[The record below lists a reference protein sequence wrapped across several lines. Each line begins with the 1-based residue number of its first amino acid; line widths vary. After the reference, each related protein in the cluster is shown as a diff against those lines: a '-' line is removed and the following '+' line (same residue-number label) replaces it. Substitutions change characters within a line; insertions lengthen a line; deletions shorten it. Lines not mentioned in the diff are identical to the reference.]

1 LASSS
6 GGIWVVISP
15 KAFTGSTGLGIDVAM
30 CAFALNNR
38 PLMTRH
44 LVKELRVFAAEPI
57 VFFDV
62 GARWGMNSEWAVF
75 GDQMRVYCFE
85 PDEEECKRLAAL
97 APPHVTY
104 LPIALSARSGKV
116 TLFESALPAST
127 SLYKTQMKYFG
138 RLINRD
144 NGIVV
149 AEREIDVSSLDDV
162 MTSQGIP
169 HFDFIKLDVEGA
181 ELDVLKGASAI
192 LSSSKVLGVLSEIRL
207 QEEINGSP
215 PFSALDAFLRDRG
228 FRLFDLEVHHQSRVA
243 LPYRQMHDYRK
254 PSGERFFGNTIHG
267 QVQDGDA
274 LYFRDLFPASG
285 ASPTTILKL
294 CALFEI
300 YSLNDCAAELVL
312 ANRERLLSLADPDR
326 LLDLLAA
333 GTSGSD
339 LSYRDYMVSYFTD
352 PSTVK
357 DEPETLEESSNAA
370 EEAPGP
376 ESADSGDADSSQA
389 STKPDPH

>member
-1 LASSS
+1 
-6 GGIWVVISP
+6 
-15 KAFTGSTGLGIDVAM
+15 
-30 CAFALNNR
+30 
-38 PLMTRH
+38 
-44 LVKELRVFAAEPI
+44 
-57 VFFDV
+57 
-62 GARWGMNSEWAVF
+62 
-75 GDQMRVYCFE
+75 
-85 PDEEECKRLAAL
+85 
-97 APPHVTY
+97 
-104 LPIALSARSGKV
+104 V

-162 MTSQGIP
+162 MTSQGIS

-181 ELDVLKGASAI
+181 ELDVLRGASAI

-215 PFSALDAFLRDRG
+215 PFSALDGFLRDKG

-243 LPYRQMHDYRK
+243 LPYPQLHDYRK
-254 PSGERFFGNTIHG
+254 PSGERFFANTIHG

-274 LYFRDLFPASG
+274 LYFRDLFPASTI
-285 ASPTTILKL
+285 SPTTILKL

-312 ANRERLLSLADPDR
+312 ANRERLRSLADPER

-352 PSTVK
+352 PSTTRE
-357 DEPETLEESSNAA
+357 EPEIIEASSTILEEPPATDGAA
-370 EEAPGP
+370 DRE
-376 ESADSGDADSSQA
+376 ADSSQNM
-389 STKPDPH
+389 TKPEPD